1 MTTSVTSDEKRGRGA
16 APARRA
22 PVSFRTWRWLA
33 FAAQALLVLGLPF
46 LRVGGESALRLDV
59 PAGKLHAFGASFAV
73 DEAFVVLAAVLFLGA
88 LFLWVTVLLGRGW
101 CGWSCPQTVLGD
113 LTRWVERD
121 PRGRAR
127 PLRRAAG
134 FAWVAVV
141 SAVAGANLV
150 WYFVAP
156 GDFFARLAGGTLGAT
171 VGGSWA
177 VCAGLLFLDLAFLRQ
192 TFCATVCPY
201 AKLQGVLFDRAT
213 LVVAYDAGRDADCID
228 CGACV
233 RVCPT
238 RIDIRDGLQM
248 ECIACA
254 ACVDACEPIM
264 RRLGRAPGLVGYFH
278 GEPGAPRRLL
288 RPSSLALGAT
298 TLLALA
304 LLVGAVADRSVV
316 AVTLS
321 ADAAFAPR
329 LGPGGQLV
337 EAFDLVV
344 ENRGR
349 AAAEIALALQPGVAG
364 AESEVRP
371 AAVSLGA
378 GEIRRLRLLTSTRGL
393 GPSGTYAA
401 RVTTEARAGTGAAER
416 RSWPVSLVVPEK
428 P

>member
-22 PVSFRTWRWLA
+22 PVSFRTWRWVA

-88 LFLWVTVLLGRGW
+88 LFLWVTVL
-101 CGWSCPQTVLGD
+101 
-113 LTRWVERD
+113 
-121 PRGRAR
+121 
-127 PLRRAAG
+127 
-134 FAWVAVV
+134 

-371 AAVSLGA
+371 AAVSD
-378 GEIRRLRLLTSTRGL
+378 R
-393 GPSGTYAA
+393 
-401 RVTTEARAGTGAAER
+401 
-416 RSWPVSLVVPEK
+416 
-428 P
+428 